1 MPNTEAQFLQRQKAF
16 FRSSEALLLH
26 LRACREQRRGSLF
39 RLRMFFRLH
48 RTRFLAEEIGILA
61 KKLPVTFVKPELVRV
76 FSTEVQDMVSSMQG
90 LYARLRSVDSDLLCP
105 SQPGTVRV
113 PFVEAPLKDRLE
125 SMEAVVR
132 SMIDGL
138 RESARA
144 EKGPDAPAGGQVVQ
158 DLLVSCAGIM
168 KSLSNTLDLMR
179 SLPVEVDSRNRF

>member
-1 MPNTEAQFLQRQKAF
+1 
-16 FRSSEALLLH
+16 
-26 LRACREQRRGSLF
+26 
-39 RLRMFFRLH
+39 
-48 RTRFLAEEIGILA
+48 LAEEIGILA

-105 SQPGTVRV
+105 SQPGTARV
-113 PFVEAPLKDRLE
+113 PLVEAPLKDRLE

-168 KSLSNTLDLMR
+168 KSLSNTFDLMR

>member
-1 MPNTEAQFLQRQKAF
+1 
-16 FRSSEALLLH
+16 
-26 LRACREQRRGSLF
+26 
-39 RLRMFFRLH
+39 
-48 RTRFLAEEIGILA
+48 
-61 KKLPVTFVKPELVRV
+61 
-76 FSTEVQDMVSSMQG
+76 MVSSMQG
-90 LYARLRSVDSDLLCP
+90 LYARLRSVDSNLLCP
-105 SQPGTVRV
+105 SQPGTARV
-113 PFVEAPLKDRLE
+113 SLVEAPLKDRLE

-179 SLPVEVDSRNRF
+179 SLPVEVDSRNKF